1 MKRTTKGTSFES
13 CEISRYVKAIV
24 DAISNLDKRLTFIAL
39 SKFVDNDYGFVI
51 MMYGDRFTMHETIF
65 TKEDVLYSIMTLYEI
80 VLKERLGL
88 I

>member
-1 MKRTTKGTSFES
+1 MGTTFEGG
-13 CEISRYVKAIV
+13 EISRYVEAIV
-24 DAISNLDKRLTFIAL
+24 DAISNLDDRLIFISL
-39 SKFVDNDYGFVI
+39 SKFADNDCGFVS

-65 TKEDVLYSIMTLYEI
+65 TKDDVLYSIMTLYEI